1 MGAQNR
7 QSMRQPHALTPTQK
21 SRLLLFLNTSFQEP
35 TNDPLLLE
43 QLPFMLFTVL
53 VLFSQL
59 PYLPVFWG

>member
-7 QSMRQPHALTPTQK
+7 QSVRQPHALTPTQK
-21 SRLLLFLNTSFQEP
+21 SRLLFLNTSFQEP